1 MLAGLT
7 EDSEREGRL
16 LPRTHELETV
26 VTSVTPPSVGTRIVS
41 NWFRVAFLRSRSSL
55 TEI

>member
-1 MLAGLT
+1 MKDRAG
-7 EDSEREGRL
+7 DGG
-16 LPRTHELETV
+16 THELETV

-41 NWFRVAFLRSRSSL
+41 NWLRVAFLRSRSSL